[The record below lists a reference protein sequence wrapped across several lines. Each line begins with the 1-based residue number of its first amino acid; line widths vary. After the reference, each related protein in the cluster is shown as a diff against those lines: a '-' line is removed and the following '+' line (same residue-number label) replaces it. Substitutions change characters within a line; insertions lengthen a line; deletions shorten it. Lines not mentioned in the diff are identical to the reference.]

1 MTIFGTSVGGDNGG
15 GGNGGGGNGGG
26 DDASIQEN
34 RGASKPKRRAV
45 RAEWYTFTFRGMNYH
60 IRMNSSLGETFRNLA
75 TKAEQREFAMEH
87 GEPVPVVGPRRVR
100 AAR

>member
-1 MTIFGTSVGGDNGG
+1 MTIFGAAVEGDNS
-15 GGNGGGGNGGG
+15 GGG
-26 DDASIQEN
+26 DGGGEDASIREN
-34 RGASKPKRRAV
+34 MGASKRKKRAV

-60 IRMNSSLGETFRNLA
+60 IRMNSSLGETYRNLA

-87 GEPVPVVGPRRVR
+87 GEPVPVVGRRVR